1 MEGRRAA
8 SVPSHFSTQRNLQL
22 CLLCRCVGPC
32 SHGRNPV
39 LTASLDYRS
48 VAGVHLVL
56 VDCPHFAT
64 SLIFIQLIL

>member
-1 MEGRRAA
+1 
-8 SVPSHFSTQRNLQL
+8 
-22 CLLCRCVGPC
+22 
-32 SHGRNPV
+32 
-39 LTASLDYRS
+39 LDYRS